1 MGKVSRPVLE
11 IVIGAVLI
19 VDRKR
24 VAAVTESP
32 IKAGVRSS
40 ERAKG
45 KGIPS
50 FFRGLRDDFGVRDE
64 RGCVFLGCK
73 NVDVGD
79 AVGHLSGISR

>member
-11 IVIGAVLI
+11 IMERAVLV

-24 VAAVTESP
+24 VAAVTKSP
-32 IKAGVRSS
+32 IKAGVCSS
-40 ERAKG
+40 ERAEG
-45 KGIPS
+45 EGIPS
-50 FFRGLRDDFGVRDE
+50 FLRIFGNDFGVGDE

-73 NVDVGD
+73 NVCVGD